1 MTGPRKPLGQ
11 VGTRVLMENDR
22 VRVWELALAPGESSD
37 WHHHVL
43 DYITVGLTN
52 SEMRREMEDGTGDE
66 TNPTVG
72 EARFAAAHELHVV
85 TNVGAA
91 PHRNILIELK

>member
-1 MTGPRKPLGQ
+1 MTSPKRPLGQ
-11 VGTRVLMENDR
+11 VGTRVLLDNDR
-22 VRVWELALAPGESSD
+22 VRIWELDLGPGESSD

-52 SEMRREMEDGTGDE
+52 SEMRREMEDGTGDS

-72 EARFAAAHELHVV
+72 EVRYAAAHQPHVV
-85 TNVGAA
+85 TNVGTN
-91 PHRNILIELK
+91 PHRNILIEVK